1 MIFTSKFSNSN
12 LSKTTSLHSSVNHSG
27 DKSQIELSST
37 AQSSD
42 LYLKRILSRK
52 IMDLHRCVGRL
63 IVKKGSEDDIEFD
76 TTQHSK
82 FQFTAVLPWHLPS
95 RYQLTAFPL
104 WNGHS
109 NEVPL
114 TLQKYFMIRVR
125 LLRRSKQLF
134 TGRHVFKNSSLSRER
149 KQSEEKPLQTTT
161 LEDSE
166 AFSALPLQIQS
177 FARNPQLL
185 LFDAFLLICG
195 EWPRQESF

>member
-1 MIFTSKFSNSN
+1 MKFTSKFSKSN
-12 LSKTTSLHSSVNHSG
+12 LSKTTSSHSSISRSG
-27 DKSQIELSST
+27 DKSENELSST

-63 IVKKGSEDDIEFD
+63 IVKKGSEDDIECD
-76 TTQHSK
+76 TTQSSN

-104 WNGHS
+104 WNDHS
-109 NEVPL
+109 TEVPL
-114 TLQKYFMIRVR
+114 TLQKYFMLRVR

-149 KQSEEKPLQTTT
+149 KKSEEKPLQTTT

-177 FARNPQLL
+177 FARNAQLL
-185 LFDAFLLICG
+185 LDTILLIFG
-195 EWPRQESF
+195 EWSRQDSF